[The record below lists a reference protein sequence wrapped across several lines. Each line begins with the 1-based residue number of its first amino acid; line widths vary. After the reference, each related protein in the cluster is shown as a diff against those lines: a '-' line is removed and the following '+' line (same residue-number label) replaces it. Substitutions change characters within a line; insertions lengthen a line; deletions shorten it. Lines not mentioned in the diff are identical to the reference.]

1 MAKVIVADENEG
13 RRTLLANTLERE
25 GFDITRAGTLRQA
38 EGTALV
44 TMPEIVLLEGDW
56 KNGDAIDAAQR
67 LMGDPEFAFKCRIV
81 ILSRN
86 NSQEYLVSAAKAGIS
101 EVIAKP
107 IDMKVL
113 IEQLNKHARKQFVP
127 PPADVAGPNS
137 GGGSFDVSMLMGDST
152 WALPMLKGL
161 VGPEKINPGF
171 IDEILVQMDEEGLEV
186 NEMFDSST
194 MAAMLRI
201 ALNNLVQDVDPEQ
214 FQNNQNISEDGEES
228 ADPPSYNEIGKGQR
242 LGSGKAGSSKLKGG
256 MTTMEDILEQQASS
270 IQSEIESVM
279 DDVLDEKPDLVA
291 LRPED
296 DLFGVDP
303 EVLKLTRLTNEL
315 VYELMWSL
323 GRPGTVEDI
332 TLITQIEDVTEM
344 IGDVLSSFPTINT
357 INGVS
362 EEEE

>member
-81 ILSRN
+81 VLSRN
-86 NSQEYLVSAAKAGIS
+86 TSQEYLVSAAKAGIS

-127 PPADVAGPNS
+127 PPADVEGPNF

-171 IDEILVQMDEEGLEV
+171 IDEILVGGAHDWLWPLIAGMSLTLGLK
-186 NEMFDSST
+186 MF
-194 MAAMLRI
+194 MEHLKYKYLLRT
-201 ALNNLVQDVDPEQ
+201 
-214 FQNNQNISEDGEES
+214 
-228 ADPPSYNEIGKGQR
+228 R
-242 LGSGKAGSSKLKGG
+242 SK
-256 MTTMEDILEQQASS
+256 I
-270 IQSEIESVM
+270 
-279 DDVLDEKPDLVA
+279 DLVTSSGFFWH
-291 LRPED
+291 LLSLPEPRSD
-296 DLFGVDP
+296 
-303 EVLKLTRLTNEL
+303 
-315 VYELMWSL
+315 
-323 GRPGTVEDI
+323 
-332 TLITQIEDVTEM
+332 
-344 IGDVLSSFPTINT
+344 
-357 INGVS
+357 
-362 EEEE
+362 